1 MSHNILNDISKVYLE
16 QVVDEGKAD
25 KKLPEYKRSGA
36 RTERY
41 GNPHGSVGSGPQR
54 DRRAEHEERRGV
66 KKEEFVDEAV
76 PGRGGGSMVGKPG
89 GPPPRPSRTSPK
101 NPKDSVYSN
110 EYRENQKKRN
120 QSRFGTKSPVEE
132 ALDEAKK
139 KPMIKVSV
147 PEKKLGYRV
156 ADIGP
161 DGKEYNVKTYGSY
174 KEALD
179 PVGQEDADIDN
190 DGKKNTKTDKYLH
203 NRRKVV
209 GKAIQKEALDPVGQE
224 DADID
229 NDGDT
234 DKSDKYLHN
243 RRKVVGRAISKKKV
257 KEGFSNWRNDLAEV
271 MDDIEA
277 AKKVEVKKIK
287 NKITICPTIKDSVE
301 NLGGTLLEIVELDEL
316 DYIVE
321 NVYTE
326 LLDDGYD
333 EDEIEE
339 ALEYALTEA
348 KVTFGHDTPT
358 TEKKKQGLLGTAK
371 KYLSNL
377 KKSAKQAVATGARKV
392 AKGALGVARKM
403 EGGDTTPSPA
413 QTKPRSAS
421 TYRGAGAGTKER
433 VSSGSYT
440 PPTQKKAKP
449 AQPVSDPWEGSASTP
464 KAKAK
469 PAPKAKA
476 KPAPKRKKSKL
487 DDLIGSI
494 QNEQMQIDEKSLS
507 KAQQRFMGMVYATK
521 SGEMKAPSSEVASAA
536 AGMTTKQAKDFA
548 KTKHKGLPE
557 KKVSEQMLP
566 EPTTEPVNSMVDKK
580 TELLDKS
587 KIANLKMI
595 QQKKQQIDRQKLQM
609 QKSGKLPLEASYQPE
624 GGQISEVE
632 RQDNTKMFVDR
643 VNAMNT
649 PAFEKGWKN
658 SPSNPNSPNYDPKKV
673 MHPKK

>member
-1 MSHNILNDISKVYLE
+1 M
-16 QVVDEGKAD
+16 Q
-25 KKLPEYKRSGA
+25 KKLKELDK
-36 RTERY
+36 
-41 GNPHGSVGSGPQR
+41 
-54 DRRAEHEERRGV
+54 V
-66 KKEEFVDEAV
+66 K
-76 PGRGGGSMVGKPG
+76 
-89 GPPPRPSRTSPK
+89 
-101 NPKDSVYSN
+101 
-110 EYRENQKKRN
+110 
-120 QSRFGTKSPVEE
+120 
-132 ALDEAKK
+132 
-139 KPMIKVSV
+139 
-147 PEKKLGYRV
+147 
-156 ADIGP
+156 
-161 DGKEYNVKTYGSY
+161 

-179 PVGQEDADIDN
+179 PVGQEN
-190 DGKKNTKTDKYLH
+190 
-203 NRRKVV
+203 
-209 GKAIQKEALDPVGQE
+209 
-224 DADID
+224 ADID

-243 RRKVVGRAISKKKV
+243 RRKVVGKAISKKKV

-277 AKKVEVKKIK
+277 AKKVEEKKNIK
-287 NKITICPTIKDSVE
+287 NKITINPTIKDSVE

-440 PPTQKKAKP
+440 PPTQKK
-449 AQPVSDPWEGSASTP
+449 T
-464 KAKAK
+464 K

-476 KPAPKRKKSKL
+476 KPAPKRKRSKL

-494 QNEQMQIDEKSLS
+494 QNEQMQIDEKALS

-580 TELLDKS
+580 VELLNKS

-624 GGQISEVE
+624 GEQISEVE

>member
-16 QVVDEGKAD
+16 QVAVDEGKVELKQRNKNEMQRKAGNLGREVVSTPKT
-25 KKLPEYKRSGA
+25 KKYAAKRDAAMNRMVKLVSTIA
-36 RTERY
+36 SDDERK
-41 GNPHGSVGSGPQR
+41 R
-54 DRRAEHEERRGV
+54 FDRMPTR
-66 KKEEFVDEAV
+66 EEFV
-76 PGRGGGSMVGKPG
+76 G
-89 GPPPRPSRTSPK
+89 
-101 NPKDSVYSN
+101 
-110 EYRENQKKRN
+110 
-120 QSRFGTKSPVEE
+120 EE
-132 ALDEAKK
+132 KK
-139 KPMIKVSV
+139 KPMVKVSV
-147 PEKKLGYRV
+147 PKEKLGYKV

-161 DGKEYNVKTYGSY
+161 GGKEYNVKTYGAY

-179 PVGQEDADIDN
+179 PVGQEN
-190 DGKKNTKTDKYLH
+190 
-203 NRRKVV
+203 
-209 GKAIQKEALDPVGQE
+209 
-224 DADID
+224 ADID

-243 RRKVVGRAISKKKV
+243 RRKVVGKAISKKKV

-277 AKKVEVKKIK
+277 AKKVEEKKNIK
-287 NKITICPTIKDSVE
+287 NKITINPTIKDSVE

-440 PPTQKKAKP
+440 PPTQKKTKP
-449 AQPVSDPWEGSASTP
+449 A
-464 KAKAK
+464 

-476 KPAPKRKKSKL
+476 KPAPKRKRSKL

-494 QNEQMQIDEKSLS
+494 QNEQMQIDEKALS

-580 TELLDKS
+580 KELLDKS

-624 GGQISEVE
+624 GEQISEVE

>member
-16 QVVDEGKAD
+16 QVAVDEGKVELKQRNKNEMQRKAGNLGREVVSTPKT
-25 KKLPEYKRSGA
+25 KKYAAKRDAAMNRMVKLVSTIA
-36 RTERY
+36 SDDERK
-41 GNPHGSVGSGPQR
+41 R
-54 DRRAEHEERRGV
+54 FDRMPTR
-66 KKEEFVDEAV
+66 EEFV
-76 PGRGGGSMVGKPG
+76 
-89 GPPPRPSRTSPK
+89 
-101 NPKDSVYSN
+101 
-110 EYRENQKKRN
+110 
-120 QSRFGTKSPVEE
+120 
-132 ALDEAKK
+132 DEAKK
-139 KPMIKVSV
+139 KPMIKVEV
-147 PEKKLGYRV
+147 PKEKLGYKV

-161 DGKEYNVKTYGSY
+161 GGKEYNVKTYGAY
-174 KEALD
+174 
-179 PVGQEDADIDN
+179 
-190 DGKKNTKTDKYLH
+190 
-203 NRRKVV
+203 
-209 GKAIQKEALDPVGQE
+209 KEALDPVGQE

-243 RRKVVGRAISKKKV
+243 RRKVVGKAISKKKV

-277 AKKVEVKKIK
+277 AKKVEEKKNIK
-287 NKITICPTIKDSVE
+287 NKITINPTIKDSVE

-333 EDEIEE
+333 EDEIED

-403 EGGDTTPSPA
+403 EGGDTSPSPA

-464 KAKAK
+464 KTKAKPATK

-476 KPAPKRKKSKL
+476 KPALKRKKSKL

-494 QNEQMQIDEKSLS
+494 QNEQMQIDEKALS

-521 SGEMKAPSSEVASAA
+521 SGEMKAPSPEVASAA

-566 EPTTEPVNSMVDKK
+566 EPTTEPVNSMVNKK

-624 GGQISEVE
+624 GEQISEVE

-673 MHPKK
+673 IHPKK

>member
-1 MSHNILNDISKVYLE
+1 MSMNILNDISKVYLE
-16 QVVDEGKAD
+16 QVVDEGKVELKQRNKNEMQRKAGNLGREVVSTPNTKKNAVKRTAAMDRMGKLVSAIASDDED
-25 KKLPEYKRSGA
+25 KRF
-36 RTERY
+36 
-41 GNPHGSVGSGPQR
+41 
-54 DRRAEHEERRGV
+54 DRMPTR
-66 KKEEFVDEAV
+66 EEFV
-76 PGRGGGSMVGKPG
+76 G
-89 GPPPRPSRTSPK
+89 
-101 NPKDSVYSN
+101 
-110 EYRENQKKRN
+110 
-120 QSRFGTKSPVEE
+120 
-132 ALDEAKK
+132 EAKK
-139 KPMIKVSV
+139 KPMIKISV
-147 PEKKLGYRV
+147 PPEKLGYRK
-156 ADIGP
+156 ASIGP
-161 DGKEYNVKTYGSY
+161 DGKEYNVEYHGAMK

-179 PVGQEDADIDN
+179 PVGQED
-190 DGKKNTKTDKYLH
+190 
-203 NRRKVV
+203 
-209 GKAIQKEALDPVGQE
+209 P
-224 DADID
+224 DID

-277 AKKVEVKKIK
+277 AKKVEEKKNIK
-287 NKITICPTIKDSVE
+287 NKITINPTIKDSVE

-392 AKGALGVARKM
+392 AKGALSVARKM

-464 KAKAK
+464 KTKTK

-476 KPAPKRKKSKL
+476 KPAPKRKRSKL

-494 QNEQMQIDEKSLS
+494 QNEQMQIDEKALS

-624 GGQISEVE
+624 GEQISEVE

>member
-1 MSHNILNDISKVYLE
+1 
-16 QVVDEGKAD
+16 
-25 KKLPEYKRSGA
+25 
-36 RTERY
+36 
-41 GNPHGSVGSGPQR
+41 
-54 DRRAEHEERRGV
+54 
-66 KKEEFVDEAV
+66 
-76 PGRGGGSMVGKPG
+76 
-89 GPPPRPSRTSPK
+89 
-101 NPKDSVYSN
+101 
-110 EYRENQKKRN
+110 
-120 QSRFGTKSPVEE
+120 
-132 ALDEAKK
+132 
-139 KPMIKVSV
+139 
-147 PEKKLGYRV
+147 
-156 ADIGP
+156 
-161 DGKEYNVKTYGSY
+161 
-174 KEALD
+174 
-179 PVGQEDADIDN
+179 
-190 DGKKNTKTDKYLH
+190 
-203 NRRKVV
+203 
-209 GKAIQKEALDPVGQE
+209 
-224 DADID
+224 
-229 NDGDT
+229 
-234 DKSDKYLHN
+234 
-243 RRKVVGRAISKKKV
+243 
-257 KEGFSNWRNDLAEV
+257 

-277 AKKVEVKKIK
+277 EKKVEERKNIK
-287 NKITICPTIKDSVE
+287 NKITINPTIKDSVE
-301 NLGGTLLEIVELDEL
+301 NLGGTLLEIVELNEL

-339 ALEYALTEA
+339 ALEYSLTEA

-413 QTKPRSAS
+413 QTKTRSAS
-421 TYRGAGAGTKER
+421 TYRGAGVGTKER

-440 PPTQKKAKP
+440 PPTQKKTKP
-449 AQPVSDPWEGSASTP
+449 VKPVSDPWEGSASTP
-464 KAKAK
+464 KVKTKTTPK
-469 PAPKAKA
+469 PAPPKAKA
-476 KPAPKRKKSKL
+476 KPASKRKRSKL

-494 QNEQMQIDEKSLS
+494 QNEQMQIDEKALS

-580 TELLDKS
+580 AALLDKS

-595 QQKKQQIDRQKLQM
+595 QQKTQQIQRQKLQM

-624 GGQISEVE
+624 GEQISEVE

-643 VNAMNT
+643 FYALNT
-649 PAFEKGWKN
+649 AAAERAWKK

-673 MHPKK
+673 MHPNPKK

>member
-16 QVVDEGKAD
+16 QVAVDEGKVELKQRNKNEMQRKAGNLGREVVSTPNT
-25 KKLPEYKRSGA
+25 KKNAVKRNAAMDRMVKLVSTIA
-36 RTERY
+36 SDDERKRFKRL
-41 GNPHGSVGSGPQR
+41 GQSPAHN
-54 DRRAEHEERRGV
+54 
-66 KKEEFVDEAV
+66 EEFV
-76 PGRGGGSMVGKPG
+76 
-89 GPPPRPSRTSPK
+89 
-101 NPKDSVYSN
+101 
-110 EYRENQKKRN
+110 
-120 QSRFGTKSPVEE
+120 
-132 ALDEAKK
+132 DEAKK
-139 KPMIKVSV
+139 KPMIKVEV
-147 PEKKLGYRV
+147 PKEKLGYRV

-161 DGKEYNVKTYGSY
+161 GGKEYNVKTYGSMN
-174 KEALD
+174 KEELD
-179 PVGQEDADIDN
+179 PVGKDPFGRPG
-190 DGKKNTKTDKYLH
+190 GKYGGVKKGGGYDKGYQAMQKKLKELD
-203 NRRKVV
+203 KV
-209 GKAIQKEALDPVGQE
+209 KKEALDPVGQE

-243 RRKVVGRAISKKKV
+243 RRKVVGKAISKKKV

-277 AKKVEVKKIK
+277 AKKVEEKKNIK
-287 NKITICPTIKDSVE
+287 NKITINPTIKDSVE

-449 AQPVSDPWEGSASTP
+449 A
-464 KAKAK
+464 

-476 KPAPKRKKSKL
+476 KPAPKRKRSKL

-494 QNEQMQIDEKSLS
+494 QNEQMQIDEKALS

-580 TELLDKS
+580 VELLNKS

-624 GGQISEVE
+624 GEQISEVE

>member
-16 QVVDEGKAD
+16 QVAVDEGKVELKQRNKNEMQRKAGNLGREVVSTPKT
-25 KKLPEYKRSGA
+25 KKYAAKRDAAMNRMVKLVSTIA
-36 RTERY
+36 SDDERK
-41 GNPHGSVGSGPQR
+41 R
-54 DRRAEHEERRGV
+54 FDRMPTR
-66 KKEEFVDEAV
+66 EEFV
-76 PGRGGGSMVGKPG
+76 
-89 GPPPRPSRTSPK
+89 
-101 NPKDSVYSN
+101 
-110 EYRENQKKRN
+110 
-120 QSRFGTKSPVEE
+120 
-132 ALDEAKK
+132 DEAKK
-139 KPMIKVSV
+139 KPMIKVEV
-147 PEKKLGYRV
+147 PKEKLGYKV

-161 DGKEYNVKTYGSY
+161 DGKEYNVKTYGAY
-174 KEALD
+174 
-179 PVGQEDADIDN
+179 
-190 DGKKNTKTDKYLH
+190 
-203 NRRKVV
+203 
-209 GKAIQKEALDPVGQE
+209 KEALDPVGQE

-243 RRKVVGRAISKKKV
+243 RRKVVGKAISKKKV

-277 AKKVEVKKIK
+277 AKKVEEKKNIK
-287 NKITICPTIKDSVE
+287 NKITINPTIKDSVE

-449 AQPVSDPWEGSASTP
+449 AQPVSDDPWKGSETAP
-464 KAKAK
+464 KAKAKPAPK

-494 QNEQMQIDEKSLS
+494 RNEEMQIDEKALS

-521 SGEMKAPSSEVASAA
+521 SGEMKAPSPEVASAA

-566 EPTTEPVNSMVDKK
+566 EPTTEPVNSMIDKK

-624 GGQISEVE
+624 GEQIYEKKSQEKKK
-632 RQDNTKMFVDR
+632 RPNANTHNPKYANPQTDTNSLSGSGGSR
-643 VNAMNT
+643 VRT
-649 PAFEKGWKN
+649 SDKDWDE
-658 SPSNPNSPNYDPKKV
+658 
-673 MHPKK
+673 

>member
-16 QVVDEGKAD
+16 QVAVDEGKVELKQRNKNEMQRKAGNLGREVVSTPKT
-25 KKLPEYKRSGA
+25 KKYAAKRDAAMNRMVKLVSTIA
-36 RTERY
+36 SDDERK
-41 GNPHGSVGSGPQR
+41 R
-54 DRRAEHEERRGV
+54 FDRMPTR
-66 KKEEFVDEAV
+66 EEFV
-76 PGRGGGSMVGKPG
+76 
-89 GPPPRPSRTSPK
+89 
-101 NPKDSVYSN
+101 
-110 EYRENQKKRN
+110 
-120 QSRFGTKSPVEE
+120 
-132 ALDEAKK
+132 DEAKK
-139 KPMIKVSV
+139 KPMVKVSV
-147 PEKKLGYRV
+147 PPEKLGYTI

-161 DGKEYNVKTYGSY
+161 GGKEYNKKTYGSM
-174 KEALD
+174 K
-179 PVGQEDADIDN
+179 
-190 DGKKNTKTDKYLH
+190 
-203 NRRKVV
+203 
-209 GKAIQKEALDPVGQE
+209 KEALDPVGQE

-243 RRKVVGRAISKKKV
+243 RRKVVGKAISKKKV

-277 AKKVEVKKIK
+277 AKKVEEKKNIK
-287 NKITICPTIKDSVE
+287 NKITINPTIKDSVE

-333 EDEIEE
+333 EDEIED

-403 EGGDTTPSPA
+403 EGGDTSPSPA

-449 AQPVSDPWEGSASTP
+449 AP
-464 KAKAK
+464 K

-476 KPAPKRKKSKL
+476 KPAPKRKRSKL

-566 EPTTEPVNSMVDKK
+566 EPTTEPVNSMVNKK

-624 GGQISEVE
+624 GEQISEVE

>member
-1 MSHNILNDISKVYLE
+1 MKTFKQHSE
-16 QVVDEGKAD
+16 QI
-25 KKLPEYKRSGA
+25 
-36 RTERY
+36 
-41 GNPHGSVGSGPQR
+41 
-54 DRRAEHEERRGV
+54 
-66 KKEEFVDEAV
+66 EAV
-76 PGRGGGSMVGKPG
+76 
-89 GPPPRPSRTSPK
+89 
-101 NPKDSVYSN
+101 
-110 EYRENQKKRN
+110 
-120 QSRFGTKSPVEE
+120 
-132 ALDEAKK
+132 LDEAKK
-139 KPMIKVSV
+139 KPMIKVEV
-147 PEKKLGYRV
+147 PKEKLGYRV

-161 DGKEYNVKTYGSY
+161 GGKEYNVKTYGSMNKEELDPVGKDPFGRPGGKY
-174 KEALD
+174 GGVKKGGGYDKGYQAMQKKLKELDKVKKEALD
-179 PVGQEDADIDN
+179 PVGQEN
-190 DGKKNTKTDKYLH
+190 
-203 NRRKVV
+203 
-209 GKAIQKEALDPVGQE
+209 
-224 DADID
+224 ADID

-243 RRKVVGRAISKKKV
+243 RRKVVGKAISKKKV

-277 AKKVEVKKIK
+277 AKKVEEKKNIK
-287 NKITICPTIKDSVE
+287 NKITINPTIKDSVE

-449 AQPVSDPWEGSASTP
+449 A
-464 KAKAK
+464 

-476 KPAPKRKKSKL
+476 KPAPKRKRSKL

-494 QNEQMQIDEKSLS
+494 QNEQMQIDEKALS

-580 TELLDKS
+580 VELLNKS

-624 GGQISEVE
+624 GEQISEVE

>member
-16 QVVDEGKAD
+16 QVAVDEGKVELKQRNKNEMQRKAGNLGREVVSTPKT
-25 KKLPEYKRSGA
+25 KKYAAKRDAAMNRMVKLVSTIA
-36 RTERY
+36 SDDERK
-41 GNPHGSVGSGPQR
+41 R
-54 DRRAEHEERRGV
+54 FDRMPTR
-66 KKEEFVDEAV
+66 EEFV
-76 PGRGGGSMVGKPG
+76 
-89 GPPPRPSRTSPK
+89 
-101 NPKDSVYSN
+101 
-110 EYRENQKKRN
+110 
-120 QSRFGTKSPVEE
+120 
-132 ALDEAKK
+132 DEAKK
-139 KPMIKVSV
+139 KPMVKVSV
-147 PEKKLGYRV
+147 PPEKLGYTI

-161 DGKEYNVKTYGSY
+161 GGKEYNKKTYGSMK

-179 PVGQEDADIDN
+179 PVGQEDD
-190 DGKKNTKTDKYLH
+190 
-203 NRRKVV
+203 
-209 GKAIQKEALDPVGQE
+209 
-224 DADID
+224 DID

-243 RRKVVGRAISKKKV
+243 RRKVVGKAISKKKV

-277 AKKVEVKKIK
+277 TKKVEEKKNIK
-287 NKITICPTIKDSVE
+287 NKITINPTIKDSVE

-377 KKSAKQAVATGARKV
+377 KKSAKQAVATGVRKV

-469 PAPKAKA
+469 PAPKPAPKAKA

-521 SGEMKAPSSEVASAA
+521 SGEMKAPSPEVASAA

-624 GGQISEVE
+624 GEQISEVE

>member
-16 QVVDEGKAD
+16 QVAVDEGKVELKQRNKNEMQRKAGNLGREVVSTPKT
-25 KKLPEYKRSGA
+25 KKYAAKRDAAMNRMVKLVSTIA
-36 RTERY
+36 SDDERK
-41 GNPHGSVGSGPQR
+41 R
-54 DRRAEHEERRGV
+54 FDRMPTR
-66 KKEEFVDEAV
+66 EEFV
-76 PGRGGGSMVGKPG
+76 G
-89 GPPPRPSRTSPK
+89 
-101 NPKDSVYSN
+101 
-110 EYRENQKKRN
+110 
-120 QSRFGTKSPVEE
+120 EE
-132 ALDEAKK
+132 KK
-139 KPMIKVSV
+139 KPMVKVSV
-147 PEKKLGYRV
+147 PKEKLGYKV

-161 DGKEYNVKTYGSY
+161 GGKEYNVKTYGAY

-179 PVGQEDADIDN
+179 PVGQEN
-190 DGKKNTKTDKYLH
+190 
-203 NRRKVV
+203 
-209 GKAIQKEALDPVGQE
+209 
-224 DADID
+224 ADID

-243 RRKVVGRAISKKKV
+243 RRKVVGKAISKKKV

-277 AKKVEVKKIK
+277 AKKVEEKKNIK
-287 NKITICPTIKDSVE
+287 NKITINPTIKDSVE

-449 AQPVSDPWEGSASTP
+449 A
-464 KAKAK
+464 

-476 KPAPKRKKSKL
+476 KPAPKRKRSKL

-494 QNEQMQIDEKSLS
+494 QNEQMQIDEKALS

-580 TELLDKS
+580 VELLNKS

-624 GGQISEVE
+624 GEQISEVE

>member
-16 QVVDEGKAD
+16 QVVDEGKVELKDRNKNEMQRKAGNLGREVVSTPNT
-25 KKLPEYKRSGA
+25 KKNAVKRTAAMDRMVKLVSTIA
-36 RTERY
+36 SDDERK
-41 GNPHGSVGSGPQR
+41 R
-54 DRRAEHEERRGV
+54 FDRMPTR
-66 KKEEFVDEAV
+66 EEFV
-76 PGRGGGSMVGKPG
+76 G
-89 GPPPRPSRTSPK
+89 
-101 NPKDSVYSN
+101 
-110 EYRENQKKRN
+110 
-120 QSRFGTKSPVEE
+120 
-132 ALDEAKK
+132 EAKK
-139 KPMIKVSV
+139 KPMIKISV
-147 PEKKLGYRV
+147 PPEKLGYRE
-156 ADIGP
+156 ASIGP
-161 DGKEYNVKTYGSY
+161 DGKEYNVKYHGAM
-174 KEALD
+174 K
-179 PVGQEDADIDN
+179 
-190 DGKKNTKTDKYLH
+190 
-203 NRRKVV
+203 
-209 GKAIQKEALDPVGQE
+209 KEALDPVGQE

-277 AKKVEVKKIK
+277 AKKVEEKKNIK
-287 NKITICPTIKDSVE
+287 NKITINPTIKDSVE

-440 PPTQKKAKP
+440 PPTQKKTKP

-476 KPAPKRKKSKL
+476 KPAPKRKRSKL

-494 QNEQMQIDEKSLS
+494 RNEEMQIDEKALS

-521 SGEMKAPSSEVASAA
+521 SGEMKAPSPEVASAA

-624 GGQISEVE
+624 GEQISEVE

>member
-16 QVVDEGKAD
+16 QVAVDEGKVELKQRNKNEMQRKAGNLGREVVSTPKT
-25 KKLPEYKRSGA
+25 KKYAAKRDAAMNRMVKLVSTIA
-36 RTERY
+36 SDDERK
-41 GNPHGSVGSGPQR
+41 R
-54 DRRAEHEERRGV
+54 FDRMPTR
-66 KKEEFVDEAV
+66 EEFV
-76 PGRGGGSMVGKPG
+76 G
-89 GPPPRPSRTSPK
+89 
-101 NPKDSVYSN
+101 
-110 EYRENQKKRN
+110 
-120 QSRFGTKSPVEE
+120 
-132 ALDEAKK
+132 EAKK
-139 KPMIKVSV
+139 KPMIKVEV
-147 PEKKLGYRV
+147 PKEKLGYRE
-156 ADIGP
+156 ASIGP
-161 DGKEYNVKTYGSY
+161 DGKEYNVKYHGAM
-174 KEALD
+174 K
-179 PVGQEDADIDN
+179 
-190 DGKKNTKTDKYLH
+190 
-203 NRRKVV
+203 
-209 GKAIQKEALDPVGQE
+209 KEALDPVGQE

-243 RRKVVGRAISKKKV
+243 RRKVVGKAISKKKV

-277 AKKVEVKKIK
+277 AKKVEEKKNIK
-287 NKITICPTIKDSVE
+287 NKITINPTIKDSVE

-392 AKGALGVARKM
+392 AKGALGVARKI

-449 AQPVSDPWEGSASTP
+449 T
-464 KAKAK
+464 
-469 PAPKAKA
+469 PKAKA
-476 KPAPKRKKSKL
+476 KPAPKRKRSKL

-494 QNEQMQIDEKSLS
+494 QNEQMQIDEKALS
-507 KAQQRFMGMVYATK
+507 KAQQRFMGMVYAT
-521 SGEMKAPSSEVASAA
+521 
-536 AGMTTKQAKDFA
+536 
-548 KTKHKGLPE
+548 
-557 KKVSEQMLP
+557 
-566 EPTTEPVNSMVDKK
+566 
-580 TELLDKS
+580 
-587 KIANLKMI
+587 
-595 QQKKQQIDRQKLQM
+595 
-609 QKSGKLPLEASYQPE
+609 
-624 GGQISEVE
+624 
-632 RQDNTKMFVDR
+632 
-643 VNAMNT
+643 
-649 PAFEKGWKN
+649 
-658 SPSNPNSPNYDPKKV
+658 
-673 MHPKK
+673 

>member
-16 QVVDEGKAD
+16 QVAVDEGKVELKQRNKNEMQRKAGNLGREVVSTPKT
-25 KKLPEYKRSGA
+25 KKYAAKRDAAMNRMVKLVSTIA
-36 RTERY
+36 SDDERK
-41 GNPHGSVGSGPQR
+41 R
-54 DRRAEHEERRGV
+54 FDRMPTR
-66 KKEEFVDEAV
+66 EEFV
-76 PGRGGGSMVGKPG
+76 G
-89 GPPPRPSRTSPK
+89 
-101 NPKDSVYSN
+101 
-110 EYRENQKKRN
+110 
-120 QSRFGTKSPVEE
+120 EE
-132 ALDEAKK
+132 KK
-139 KPMIKVSV
+139 KPMVKVSV
-147 PEKKLGYRV
+147 PKEKLGYKV

-161 DGKEYNVKTYGSY
+161 GGKEYNVKTYGAY
-174 KEALD
+174 
-179 PVGQEDADIDN
+179 
-190 DGKKNTKTDKYLH
+190 
-203 NRRKVV
+203 
-209 GKAIQKEALDPVGQE
+209 KEALDPVGQE

-243 RRKVVGRAISKKKV
+243 RRKVVGKAISKKKV

-277 AKKVEVKKIK
+277 AKKVEEKKNIK
-287 NKITICPTIKDSVE
+287 NKITINPTIKDSVE

-449 AQPVSDPWEGSASTP
+449 A
-464 KAKAK
+464 

-476 KPAPKRKKSKL
+476 KPAPKRKRSKL

-494 QNEQMQIDEKSLS
+494 QNEQMQIDEKALS

-580 TELLDKS
+580 KELLDKS

-624 GGQISEVE
+624 GEQISEVE

-649 PAFEKGWKN
+649 SAFEKGWKN

>member
-66 KKEEFVDEAV
+66 KKEEFVDEA
-76 PGRGGGSMVGKPG
+76 
-89 GPPPRPSRTSPK
+89 
-101 NPKDSVYSN
+101 
-110 EYRENQKKRN
+110 
-120 QSRFGTKSPVEE
+120 
-132 ALDEAKK
+132 KK
-139 KPMIKVSV
+139 KSMIKVEV
-147 PEKKLGYRV
+147 DPKKLGYKV

-161 DGKEYNVKTYGSY
+161 GGKEYNVKTYGAY
-174 KEALD
+174 KEESD
-179 PVGQEDADIDN
+179 PVGKDPFGRPG
-190 DGKKNTKTDKYLH
+190 GKYGGVKKGGGYDKGYQAMQKRIKELDKVKT
-203 NRRKVV
+203 
-209 GKAIQKEALDPVGQE
+209 EALDPVGQE

-277 AKKVEVKKIK
+277 AKKVEEKKNIK
-287 NKITICPTIKDSVE
+287 NKITINPTIKDSVE

-433 VSSGSYT
+433 VSSGSYA
-440 PPTQKKAKP
+440 PPTQKKTKP

-464 KAKAK
+464 KTKAK
-469 PAPKAKA
+469 PAPKPAPKAKE
-476 KPAPKRKKSKL
+476 KPAPKRKRSKL

-494 QNEQMQIDEKSLS
+494 RNEEMQIDEKALS

-521 SGEMKAPSSEVASAA
+521 SGEMKAPSPEVASAA
-536 AGMTTKQAKDFA
+536 AGMTTKQVKDFA

-624 GGQISEVE
+624 GEQIYEKKSQEKKK
-632 RQDNTKMFVDR
+632 RPNANTYNPKYANPQTDTNSLSGSGGSR
-643 VNAMNT
+643 VRT
-649 PAFEKGWKN
+649 SDKDWDE
-658 SPSNPNSPNYDPKKV
+658 
-673 MHPKK
+673 

>member
-16 QVVDEGKAD
+16 QVAVDEGKVELKQRNKNEMQRKAGNLGREVVSTPKT
-25 KKLPEYKRSGA
+25 KKYAAKRDAAMNRMVKLVSTIA
-36 RTERY
+36 SDDERK
-41 GNPHGSVGSGPQR
+41 R
-54 DRRAEHEERRGV
+54 FDRMPTR
-66 KKEEFVDEAV
+66 EEFV
-76 PGRGGGSMVGKPG
+76 G
-89 GPPPRPSRTSPK
+89 
-101 NPKDSVYSN
+101 
-110 EYRENQKKRN
+110 
-120 QSRFGTKSPVEE
+120 
-132 ALDEAKK
+132 EAKK
-139 KPMIKVSV
+139 KPMIKVEV
-147 PEKKLGYRV
+147 PKEKLGYKV

-161 DGKEYNVKTYGSY
+161 GGKEYNVKTYGAY
-174 KEALD
+174 
-179 PVGQEDADIDN
+179 
-190 DGKKNTKTDKYLH
+190 
-203 NRRKVV
+203 
-209 GKAIQKEALDPVGQE
+209 KEALDPVGQE

-257 KEGFSNWRNDLAEV
+257 KEGFSNWRNDLAEI
-271 MDDIEA
+271 MTDIEA
-277 AKKVEVKKIK
+277 EKKVEEKKNIK
-287 NKITICPTIKDSVE
+287 NKITINPTIKDSVE

-440 PPTQKKAKP
+440 PPTQKNAKP

-469 PAPKAKA
+469 AKPAPKAKA
-476 KPAPKRKKSKL
+476 KPAPKRKRSKL

-494 QNEQMQIDEKSLS
+494 QNEQMQIDEKALS

-587 KIANLKMI
+587 KISNLKMI

-624 GGQISEVE
+624 GEQIYEKKSQEKKK
-632 RQDNTKMFVDR
+632 RPNANTHNPKYANPQTDTNSLSGSGGSR
-643 VNAMNT
+643 VRT
-649 PAFEKGWKN
+649 SDKDWDE
-658 SPSNPNSPNYDPKKV
+658 
-673 MHPKK
+673 

>member
-16 QVVDEGKAD
+16 QVAVDEGKVELKQRNKNEMQRKAGNLGREVVSTPKT
-25 KKLPEYKRSGA
+25 KKYAAKRDAAMNRMVKLVSTIA
-36 RTERY
+36 SDDERK
-41 GNPHGSVGSGPQR
+41 R
-54 DRRAEHEERRGV
+54 FDRMPTR
-66 KKEEFVDEAV
+66 EEFV
-76 PGRGGGSMVGKPG
+76 
-89 GPPPRPSRTSPK
+89 
-101 NPKDSVYSN
+101 
-110 EYRENQKKRN
+110 
-120 QSRFGTKSPVEE
+120 
-132 ALDEAKK
+132 DEAKK
-139 KPMIKVSV
+139 KPMVKVSV
-147 PEKKLGYRV
+147 PPEKLGYTI

-161 DGKEYNVKTYGSY
+161 GGKEYNVKTYGSMK

-179 PVGQEDADIDN
+179 PVGQEDD
-190 DGKKNTKTDKYLH
+190 
-203 NRRKVV
+203 
-209 GKAIQKEALDPVGQE
+209 
-224 DADID
+224 DID

-243 RRKVVGRAISKKKV
+243 RRKVVGKAISKKKV

-277 AKKVEVKKIK
+277 AKKVEEKKNIK
-287 NKITICPTIKDSVE
+287 NKITINPTIKDSVE

-469 PAPKAKA
+469 PAPKPAPKAKA

-521 SGEMKAPSSEVASAA
+521 SGEMKAPSPEVASAA

-624 GGQISEVE
+624 GEQISEVE

>member
-1 MSHNILNDISKVYLE
+1 MFHNILNDISKVYLE
-16 QVVDEGKAD
+16 QVAVDEGKVELKQRNKNEMQRKAGNLGREVVSTPKT
-25 KKLPEYKRSGA
+25 KKYAAKRDAAMNRMVKLVSTIA
-36 RTERY
+36 SDDERK
-41 GNPHGSVGSGPQR
+41 R
-54 DRRAEHEERRGV
+54 FDRMPTR
-66 KKEEFVDEAV
+66 EEFV
-76 PGRGGGSMVGKPG
+76 
-89 GPPPRPSRTSPK
+89 
-101 NPKDSVYSN
+101 
-110 EYRENQKKRN
+110 
-120 QSRFGTKSPVEE
+120 
-132 ALDEAKK
+132 DEAKK
-139 KPMIKVSV
+139 KPMIKVEV
-147 PEKKLGYRV
+147 PKEKLGYKV

-161 DGKEYNVKTYGSY
+161 GGKEYNVKTYGAY

-179 PVGQEDADIDN
+179 PI
-190 DGKKNTKTDKYLH
+190 
-203 NRRKVV
+203 
-209 GKAIQKEALDPVGQE
+209 GQE

-243 RRKVVGRAISKKKV
+243 RRKVVGKAISKKKI
-257 KEGFSNWRNDLAEV
+257 KEGFSNWRNDLAEI
-271 MDDIEA
+271 MTDIEA
-277 AKKVEVKKIK
+277 EKKVEEKKNIK
-287 NKITICPTIKDSVE
+287 NKITINPTIKDSVE

-440 PPTQKKAKP
+440 PPTQKNAKP

-469 PAPKAKA
+469 AKPAPKAKA
-476 KPAPKRKKSKL
+476 KPAPKRKRSKL

-494 QNEQMQIDEKSLS
+494 QNEQMQIDEKALS

-624 GGQISEVE
+624 GEQISEKKSQE
-632 RQDNTKMFVDR
+632 KKKRPNANTHNPKYANPQTDTNSLSGSGGSR
-643 VNAMNT
+643 VRT
-649 PAFEKGWKN
+649 SDKDWDE
-658 SPSNPNSPNYDPKKV
+658 
-673 MHPKK
+673 

>member
-16 QVVDEGKAD
+16 QVAVDEGKVELKQRNKNEMQRKAGNLGREVVSTPNTKKNAAKRDAAMNRMIKLVSTIASDDED
-25 KKLPEYKRSGA
+25 KRFDRMPTRE
-36 RTERY
+36 EF
-41 GNPHGSVGSGPQR
+41 VG
-54 DRRAEHEERRGV
+54 GV
-66 KKEEFVDEAV
+66 KK
-76 PGRGGGSMVGKPG
+76 GGGYERGYEKMKREIEKLDKGEEPAT
-89 GPPPRPSRTSPK
+89 SR
-101 NPKDSVYSN
+101 
-110 EYRENQKKRN
+110 R
-120 QSRFGTKSPVEE
+120 
-132 ALDEAKK
+132 
-139 KPMIKVSV
+139 
-147 PEKKLGYRV
+147 
-156 ADIGP
+156 
-161 DGKEYNVKTYGSY
+161 Y
-174 KEALD
+174 KEM
-179 PVGQEDADIDN
+179 
-190 DGKKNTKTDKYLH
+190 
-203 NRRKVV
+203 R
-209 GKAIQKEALDPVGQE
+209 KEALDPVGQE

-277 AKKVEVKKIK
+277 AKKVEEKKNIK
-287 NKITICPTIKDSVE
+287 NKITINPTIKDSVE

-469 PAPKAKA
+469 PAPKPAPKAKA

-494 QNEQMQIDEKSLS
+494 RNEEMQIDEKSLS

-521 SGEMKAPSSEVASAA
+521 SGEMKAPSPEVASAA

-548 KTKHKGLPE
+548 NTKHKGLPE

-624 GGQISEVE
+624 GEQISEVE

>member
-16 QVVDEGKAD
+16 QVAVDEGKVELKQRNKNEMQRKAGNLGREVVSTPKT
-25 KKLPEYKRSGA
+25 KKYAAKRDAAMNRMVKLVSTIA
-36 RTERY
+36 SDDERK
-41 GNPHGSVGSGPQR
+41 R
-54 DRRAEHEERRGV
+54 FDRMPTR
-66 KKEEFVDEAV
+66 EEFV
-76 PGRGGGSMVGKPG
+76 G
-89 GPPPRPSRTSPK
+89 
-101 NPKDSVYSN
+101 
-110 EYRENQKKRN
+110 
-120 QSRFGTKSPVEE
+120 EE
-132 ALDEAKK
+132 KK
-139 KPMIKVSV
+139 KPMVKVSV
-147 PEKKLGYRV
+147 PKEKLGYKV

-161 DGKEYNVKTYGSY
+161 GGKEYNVKTYGAY

-209 GKAIQKEALDPVGQE
+209 SKAIQKEGKFYDPMDDPDFDPIE
-224 DADID
+224 AE
-229 NDGDT
+229 T
-234 DKSDKYLHN
+234 N
-243 RRKVVGRAISKKKV
+243 RGVSGKNNPKGGVAAGELFNNKSKKKKI

-277 AKKVEVKKIK
+277 AKKVEEKKNIK
-287 NKITICPTIKDSVE
+287 NKITINPTIKDSVE

-449 AQPVSDPWEGSASTP
+449 A
-464 KAKAK
+464 

-476 KPAPKRKKSKL
+476 KPAPKRKRSKL

-494 QNEQMQIDEKSLS
+494 QNEQMQIDEKALS

-580 TELLDKS
+580 VELLNKS

-624 GGQISEVE
+624 GEQISEVE

>member
-16 QVVDEGKAD
+16 QVALEEGKVELKQRNKNEMQRKAGNLGREVVSTPKT
-25 KKLPEYKRSGA
+25 KKYAAKRDAAMNRMVKLVSTIA
-36 RTERY
+36 SDDERK
-41 GNPHGSVGSGPQR
+41 R
-54 DRRAEHEERRGV
+54 FDRMPTR
-66 KKEEFVDEAV
+66 EEFV
-76 PGRGGGSMVGKPG
+76 G
-89 GPPPRPSRTSPK
+89 
-101 NPKDSVYSN
+101 
-110 EYRENQKKRN
+110 
-120 QSRFGTKSPVEE
+120 
-132 ALDEAKK
+132 EAKK
-139 KPMIKVSV
+139 KPMIKISV
-147 PEKKLGYRV
+147 PPEKLGYKV

-161 DGKEYNVKTYGSY
+161 GGKEYNVKTYGAY
-174 KEALD
+174 
-179 PVGQEDADIDN
+179 
-190 DGKKNTKTDKYLH
+190 
-203 NRRKVV
+203 
-209 GKAIQKEALDPVGQE
+209 KEALDPVGQE

-243 RRKVVGRAISKKKV
+243 RRKVVGKAISKKKV

-277 AKKVEVKKIK
+277 AKKVEEKKNIK
-287 NKITICPTIKDSVE
+287 NKITINPTIKDSVE

-476 KPAPKRKKSKL
+476 KPAPKRKRSKL

-494 QNEQMQIDEKSLS
+494 RNEEMQIDEKALS

-521 SGEMKAPSSEVASAA
+521 SGEMKAPSPEVASAA

-566 EPTTEPVNSMVDKK
+566 EPTTEPVNSMVNKK

-624 GGQISEVE
+624 GEQIYEKKSQEKKK
-632 RQDNTKMFVDR
+632 RPNANTYNPKYANPQTDTNSLSGSGGSR
-643 VNAMNT
+643 VRT
-649 PAFEKGWKN
+649 SDKDWDE
-658 SPSNPNSPNYDPKKV
+658 
-673 MHPKK
+673 

>member
-16 QVVDEGKAD
+16 QVAVDEGKVELKQRNKNEMQRKAGNLGREVVSTPKT
-25 KKLPEYKRSGA
+25 KKYAAKRDAAMNRMVKLVSTIA
-36 RTERY
+36 SDDERK
-41 GNPHGSVGSGPQR
+41 R
-54 DRRAEHEERRGV
+54 FDRMPTR
-66 KKEEFVDEAV
+66 EEFV
-76 PGRGGGSMVGKPG
+76 
-89 GPPPRPSRTSPK
+89 
-101 NPKDSVYSN
+101 
-110 EYRENQKKRN
+110 
-120 QSRFGTKSPVEE
+120 
-132 ALDEAKK
+132 DEAKK
-139 KPMIKVSV
+139 KPMVKVSV
-147 PEKKLGYRV
+147 PPEKLGYTV

-161 DGKEYNVKTYGSY
+161 GGKEYNKKTYGSM
-174 KEALD
+174 K
-179 PVGQEDADIDN
+179 
-190 DGKKNTKTDKYLH
+190 
-203 NRRKVV
+203 
-209 GKAIQKEALDPVGQE
+209 KEALDPVGQE

-243 RRKVVGRAISKKKV
+243 RRKVVGKAISKKKV

-277 AKKVEVKKIK
+277 AKKVEEKKNIK
-287 NKITICPTIKDSVE
+287 NKITINPTIKDSVE

-392 AKGALGVARKM
+392 ARGALGVARKM

-449 AQPVSDPWEGSASTP
+449 AP
-464 KAKAK
+464 K

-476 KPAPKRKKSKL
+476 KPAPKRKRSKL

-521 SGEMKAPSSEVASAA
+521 SGEMKAPSPEVASAA

-566 EPTTEPVNSMVDKK
+566 EPTTEPVNSMVNKK

-624 GGQISEVE
+624 GEQISEVE

>member
-16 QVVDEGKAD
+16 QVAVDEGKVELKQRNKNEMQRKAGNLGREVVSTPKT
-25 KKLPEYKRSGA
+25 KKYAAKRDAAMNRMVKLVSTIA
-36 RTERY
+36 SDDERK
-41 GNPHGSVGSGPQR
+41 R
-54 DRRAEHEERRGV
+54 FDRMPTR
-66 KKEEFVDEAV
+66 EEFV
-76 PGRGGGSMVGKPG
+76 G
-89 GPPPRPSRTSPK
+89 
-101 NPKDSVYSN
+101 
-110 EYRENQKKRN
+110 
-120 QSRFGTKSPVEE
+120 EE
-132 ALDEAKK
+132 KK

-147 PEKKLGYRV
+147 PKEKLGYRV

-161 DGKEYNVKTYGSY
+161 GGKEYNVKTYGSMN
-174 KEALD
+174 KEELD
-179 PVGQEDADIDN
+179 PVGKDPFGRPG
-190 DGKKNTKTDKYLH
+190 GKYGGVKKGGGYDKGYQAMQKKLKELD
-203 NRRKVV
+203 KV
-209 GKAIQKEALDPVGQE
+209 KKEALDPVGQE

-243 RRKVVGRAISKKKV
+243 RRKVVGKAISKKKV

-277 AKKVEVKKIK
+277 AKKVEEKKNIK
-287 NKITICPTIKDSVE
+287 NKITINPTIKDSVE

-449 AQPVSDPWEGSASTP
+449 A
-464 KAKAK
+464 

-476 KPAPKRKKSKL
+476 KPAPKRKRSKL

-494 QNEQMQIDEKSLS
+494 QNEQMQIDEKALS

-521 SGEMKAPSSEVASAA
+521 SGEMKAPSSEVASVA

-580 TELLDKS
+580 VELLNKS

-624 GGQISEVE
+624 GEQISEVE

>member
-1 MSHNILNDISKVYLE
+1 MSNNILNDISKVYLE
-16 QVVDEGKAD
+16 QVAFDEGKVELKQRNKNEMQRKAGNLGREVVSTPKT
-25 KKLPEYKRSGA
+25 KKYAAKRDAAMNRMVKLVSTIA
-36 RTERY
+36 SDDERKRFDRM
-41 GNPHGSVGSGPQR
+41 PTREEFVG
-54 DRRAEHEERRGV
+54 GV
-66 KKEEFVDEAV
+66 KK
-76 PGRGGGSMVGKPG
+76 GGGYERGYEKMKREIEKLDKGEEPAT
-89 GPPPRPSRTSPK
+89 SR
-101 NPKDSVYSN
+101 
-110 EYRENQKKRN
+110 R
-120 QSRFGTKSPVEE
+120 
-132 ALDEAKK
+132 
-139 KPMIKVSV
+139 
-147 PEKKLGYRV
+147 
-156 ADIGP
+156 
-161 DGKEYNVKTYGSY
+161 Y
-174 KEALD
+174 KEM
-179 PVGQEDADIDN
+179 
-190 DGKKNTKTDKYLH
+190 
-203 NRRKVV
+203 R
-209 GKAIQKEALDPVGQE
+209 KEALDPVGQE

-234 DKSDKYLHN
+234 DNSDKYLHN
-243 RRKVVGRAISKKKV
+243 RRKVVGKAISKKKV

-277 AKKVEVKKIK
+277 EKKVEEKKKIK
-287 NKITICPTIKDSVE
+287 NKITINPTIKDSIE

-333 EDEIEE
+333 EDEIED

-403 EGGDTTPSPA
+403 EGGDTSPSPA

-464 KAKAK
+464 KTKTKPAPK

-476 KPAPKRKKSKL
+476 KPAPKRKRSKL

-494 QNEQMQIDEKSLS
+494 RNEEMQIDEKALS

-521 SGEMKAPSSEVASAA
+521 SGEMKAPSPEVAFAA

-566 EPTTEPVNSMVDKK
+566 EPTTEPVNSMVNKK

-624 GGQISEVE
+624 GEQISEKKSQE
-632 RQDNTKMFVDR
+632 KKKLSNANTNNPTYAKPQTDSKSLTGSGGSR
-643 VNAMNT
+643 VRT
-649 PAFEKGWKN
+649 SDKDWDE
-658 SPSNPNSPNYDPKKV
+658 
-673 MHPKK
+673 

>member
-16 QVVDEGKAD
+16 QVAVDEGKVELKQRNKNEMQRKAGNLGREVVSTPKT
-25 KKLPEYKRSGA
+25 KKYAAKRDAAMNRMVKLVS
-36 RTERY
+36 TITSDDERK
-41 GNPHGSVGSGPQR
+41 R
-54 DRRAEHEERRGV
+54 FDRMPTR
-66 KKEEFVDEAV
+66 EEFV
-76 PGRGGGSMVGKPG
+76 
-89 GPPPRPSRTSPK
+89 
-101 NPKDSVYSN
+101 
-110 EYRENQKKRN
+110 
-120 QSRFGTKSPVEE
+120 
-132 ALDEAKK
+132 DEAKK
-139 KPMIKVSV
+139 KPMVKVSV
-147 PEKKLGYRV
+147 PPEKLGYKV

-161 DGKEYNVKTYGSY
+161 GGKEYNVKTYGAY
-174 KEALD
+174 
-179 PVGQEDADIDN
+179 
-190 DGKKNTKTDKYLH
+190 
-203 NRRKVV
+203 
-209 GKAIQKEALDPVGQE
+209 KEALDPVGQE

-243 RRKVVGRAISKKKV
+243 RRKVVGKAISKKKV

-277 AKKVEVKKIK
+277 AKKVEEKKNIK
-287 NKITICPTIKDSVE
+287 NKITINPTIKDSVE

-333 EDEIEE
+333 EDEIED

-392 AKGALGVARKM
+392 ARGALGVARKM

-449 AQPVSDPWEGSASTP
+449 AP
-464 KAKAK
+464 K

-476 KPAPKRKKSKL
+476 KPAPKRKRSKL

-566 EPTTEPVNSMVDKK
+566 EPTTEPVNSMVNKK

-624 GGQISEVE
+624 GEQISEVE

>member
-1 MSHNILNDISKVYLE
+1 MSNNILNDISKVYLE
-16 QVVDEGKAD
+16 QVAVDEGKVELKQRNKNEMQRKAGNLGREVVSTPKT
-25 KKLPEYKRSGA
+25 KKYAAKRDAAMNRMVKLVSTIA
-36 RTERY
+36 SDDERK
-41 GNPHGSVGSGPQR
+41 R
-54 DRRAEHEERRGV
+54 FDRMPTR
-66 KKEEFVDEAV
+66 EEFV
-76 PGRGGGSMVGKPG
+76 G
-89 GPPPRPSRTSPK
+89 
-101 NPKDSVYSN
+101 
-110 EYRENQKKRN
+110 
-120 QSRFGTKSPVEE
+120 
-132 ALDEAKK
+132 EAKK
-139 KPMIKVSV
+139 KPMIKISV
-147 PEKKLGYRV
+147 PPEKLGYRK
-156 ADIGP
+156 ASIGP
-161 DGKEYNVKTYGSY
+161 DGKEYNVKYHGAM
-174 KEALD
+174 K
-179 PVGQEDADIDN
+179 
-190 DGKKNTKTDKYLH
+190 
-203 NRRKVV
+203 
-209 GKAIQKEALDPVGQE
+209 KEALDPVGQE

-277 AKKVEVKKIK
+277 AKKVEEKKNIK
-287 NKITICPTIKDSVE
+287 NKITINPTIKDSVE

-440 PPTQKKAKP
+440 LPTQK
-449 AQPVSDPWEGSASTP
+449 
-464 KAKAK
+464 KAK

-476 KPAPKRKKSKL
+476 KPAPKRKRSKL

-521 SGEMKAPSSEVASAA
+521 SGEMKAPSPEVASAA

-624 GGQISEVE
+624 GEQIYEKKSQEKKK
-632 RQDNTKMFVDR
+632 RPNANTHNPKYANPQTDTNSLSGSGGSR
-643 VNAMNT
+643 VRT
-649 PAFEKGWKN
+649 SDKDWDE
-658 SPSNPNSPNYDPKKV
+658 
-673 MHPKK
+673 

>member
-16 QVVDEGKAD
+16 QVAVDEGKVELKQRNKNEMQRKAGNLGREVVSTPKT
-25 KKLPEYKRSGA
+25 KKYAAKRDAAMNRMVKLVSTIA
-36 RTERY
+36 SDDERK
-41 GNPHGSVGSGPQR
+41 R
-54 DRRAEHEERRGV
+54 FDRMPTR
-66 KKEEFVDEAV
+66 EEFV
-76 PGRGGGSMVGKPG
+76 
-89 GPPPRPSRTSPK
+89 
-101 NPKDSVYSN
+101 
-110 EYRENQKKRN
+110 
-120 QSRFGTKSPVEE
+120 
-132 ALDEAKK
+132 DEAKK
-139 KPMIKVSV
+139 KPMIKVEV
-147 PEKKLGYRV
+147 PKEKLGYKV

-161 DGKEYNVKTYGSY
+161 GGKEYNVKTYGAY
-174 KEALD
+174 
-179 PVGQEDADIDN
+179 
-190 DGKKNTKTDKYLH
+190 
-203 NRRKVV
+203 
-209 GKAIQKEALDPVGQE
+209 KEALDPVGQE

-243 RRKVVGRAISKKKV
+243 RRKVVGKAISKKKV

-277 AKKVEVKKIK
+277 AKKVEEKKNIK
-287 NKITICPTIKDSVE
+287 NKITINPTIKDSVE

-392 AKGALGVARKM
+392 AKGALSVARKM

-440 PPTQKKAKP
+440 PSTQKKAKP

-464 KAKAK
+464 KTKTK

-476 KPAPKRKKSKL
+476 KPAPKRKRSKL

-494 QNEQMQIDEKSLS
+494 RNEEMQIDEKALS

-521 SGEMKAPSSEVASAA
+521 SGEMKAPSPEVASAA

-624 GGQISEVE
+624 GEQISEVE

>member
-1 MSHNILNDISKVYLE
+1 MFHNILNDISKVYLE
-16 QVVDEGKAD
+16 QVAVDEGKVELKQRNKNEMQRKAGNLGREVVSTPKT
-25 KKLPEYKRSGA
+25 KKYAAKRDAAMNRMVKLVSTIA
-36 RTERY
+36 SDDERK
-41 GNPHGSVGSGPQR
+41 R
-54 DRRAEHEERRGV
+54 FDRMPTR
-66 KKEEFVDEAV
+66 EEFV
-76 PGRGGGSMVGKPG
+76 
-89 GPPPRPSRTSPK
+89 
-101 NPKDSVYSN
+101 
-110 EYRENQKKRN
+110 
-120 QSRFGTKSPVEE
+120 
-132 ALDEAKK
+132 DEAKK

-147 PEKKLGYRV
+147 PEKKLGYKV

-161 DGKEYNVKTYGSY
+161 GGKEYNVKTYGAY
-174 KEALD
+174 KEESDPVGKDPFGRPGGKYGGVKKGGGYDKGYQAMQKRIKELDKVKTEALD
-179 PVGQEDADIDN
+179 PI
-190 DGKKNTKTDKYLH
+190 
-203 NRRKVV
+203 
-209 GKAIQKEALDPVGQE
+209 GQE

-243 RRKVVGRAISKKKV
+243 RRKVVGKAISKKKI
-257 KEGFSNWRNDLAEV
+257 KEGFSNWRNDLAEI
-271 MDDIEA
+271 MTDIEA
-277 AKKVEVKKIK
+277 EKKVEEKKNIK
-287 NKITICPTIKDSVE
+287 NKITINPTIKDSVE

-440 PPTQKKAKP
+440 PPTQKNAKP

-469 PAPKAKA
+469 AKPAPKAKA
-476 KPAPKRKKSKL
+476 KPAPKRKRSKL

-494 QNEQMQIDEKSLS
+494 QNEQMQIDEKALS

-624 GGQISEVE
+624 GEQISEKKSQE
-632 RQDNTKMFVDR
+632 KKKRPNANTHNPKYANPQTDTNSLSGSGGSR
-643 VNAMNT
+643 VRT
-649 PAFEKGWKN
+649 SDKDWDE
-658 SPSNPNSPNYDPKKV
+658 
-673 MHPKK
+673 

>member
-16 QVVDEGKAD
+16 QVAVDEGKVELKQRNKNEMQRKAGNLGREVVSTPKT
-25 KKLPEYKRSGA
+25 KKYAAKRDAAMNRMVKLVSTIA
-36 RTERY
+36 SDDERK
-41 GNPHGSVGSGPQR
+41 R
-54 DRRAEHEERRGV
+54 FDRMPTR
-66 KKEEFVDEAV
+66 EEFV
-76 PGRGGGSMVGKPG
+76 G
-89 GPPPRPSRTSPK
+89 
-101 NPKDSVYSN
+101 
-110 EYRENQKKRN
+110 
-120 QSRFGTKSPVEE
+120 
-132 ALDEAKK
+132 EAKK
-139 KPMIKVSV
+139 KPMIKISV
-147 PEKKLGYRV
+147 PPEKLGYRE
-156 ADIGP
+156 ASIGP
-161 DGKEYNVKTYGSY
+161 DGKEYNVKYHGAM
-174 KEALD
+174 K
-179 PVGQEDADIDN
+179 
-190 DGKKNTKTDKYLH
+190 
-203 NRRKVV
+203 
-209 GKAIQKEALDPVGQE
+209 KEALDPVGQE

-277 AKKVEVKKIK
+277 AKKVEEKKNIK
-287 NKITICPTIKDSVE
+287 NKITINPTIKDSVE

-449 AQPVSDPWEGSASTP
+449 T
-464 KAKAK
+464 
-469 PAPKAKA
+469 PKAKA
-476 KPAPKRKKSKL
+476 KPAPKRKRSKL

-494 QNEQMQIDEKSLS
+494 QNEQMQIDEKALS

>member
-16 QVVDEGKAD
+16 QVAVDEGKVELKQRNKNEMQRKAGNLGREVVSTPKT
-25 KKLPEYKRSGA
+25 KKYAAKRDAAMNRMVKLVSTIA
-36 RTERY
+36 SDDERK
-41 GNPHGSVGSGPQR
+41 R
-54 DRRAEHEERRGV
+54 FDRMPTR
-66 KKEEFVDEAV
+66 EEFV
-76 PGRGGGSMVGKPG
+76 G
-89 GPPPRPSRTSPK
+89 
-101 NPKDSVYSN
+101 
-110 EYRENQKKRN
+110 
-120 QSRFGTKSPVEE
+120 
-132 ALDEAKK
+132 EAKK
-139 KPMIKVSV
+139 KPMIKISV
-147 PEKKLGYRV
+147 PPEKLGYRE
-156 ADIGP
+156 ASIGP
-161 DGKEYNVKTYGSY
+161 DGKEYNVKYHGAM
-174 KEALD
+174 K
-179 PVGQEDADIDN
+179 
-190 DGKKNTKTDKYLH
+190 
-203 NRRKVV
+203 
-209 GKAIQKEALDPVGQE
+209 KEALDPVGQE

-277 AKKVEVKKIK
+277 AKKVEEKKNIK
-287 NKITICPTIKDSVE
+287 NKITINPTIKDSVE

-476 KPAPKRKKSKL
+476 KPAPKRKRSKL

-494 QNEQMQIDEKSLS
+494 QNEQMQIDEKALS

-521 SGEMKAPSSEVASAA
+521 SGEMKAPSPEVASAA

-624 GGQISEVE
+624 GEQISEVE

>member
-16 QVVDEGKAD
+16 QVAVDEGKVELKQRNKNEMQRKAGNLGREVVSTPKT
-25 KKLPEYKRSGA
+25 KKYAAKRDAAMNRMVKLVSTIA
-36 RTERY
+36 SDDERK
-41 GNPHGSVGSGPQR
+41 R
-54 DRRAEHEERRGV
+54 FDRMPTR
-66 KKEEFVDEAV
+66 EEFV
-76 PGRGGGSMVGKPG
+76 
-89 GPPPRPSRTSPK
+89 
-101 NPKDSVYSN
+101 
-110 EYRENQKKRN
+110 
-120 QSRFGTKSPVEE
+120 
-132 ALDEAKK
+132 DEAKK
-139 KPMIKVSV
+139 KPMVKVSV
-147 PEKKLGYRV
+147 PEKKLGYKV

-161 DGKEYNVKTYGSY
+161 DGKEYNVKTYGAY
-174 KEALD
+174 
-179 PVGQEDADIDN
+179 
-190 DGKKNTKTDKYLH
+190 
-203 NRRKVV
+203 
-209 GKAIQKEALDPVGQE
+209 KEALDPVGQE

-243 RRKVVGRAISKKKV
+243 RRKVVGKAISKKKV

-277 AKKVEVKKIK
+277 AKKVEEKKNIK
-287 NKITICPTIKDSVE
+287 NKITINPTIKDSVE

-433 VSSGSYT
+433 VSSGSYA

-464 KAKAK
+464 KTKTK

-476 KPAPKRKKSKL
+476 KPAPKRKRSKL

-494 QNEQMQIDEKSLS
+494 RNEEMQIDEKALS

-521 SGEMKAPSSEVASAA
+521 SGEMKAPSPEVASAA

-566 EPTTEPVNSMVDKK
+566 EPTTEPVNSMVNKK

-624 GGQISEVE
+624 GEQISEVE

>member
-66 KKEEFVDEAV
+66 KKEEFVDEA
-76 PGRGGGSMVGKPG
+76 
-89 GPPPRPSRTSPK
+89 
-101 NPKDSVYSN
+101 
-110 EYRENQKKRN
+110 
-120 QSRFGTKSPVEE
+120 
-132 ALDEAKK
+132 KK
-139 KPMIKVSV
+139 KPMIKVEV
-147 PEKKLGYRV
+147 PKEKLGYKV

-161 DGKEYNVKTYGSY
+161 GGKEYNVKTYGAY
-174 KEALD
+174 KEESD
-179 PVGQEDADIDN
+179 PVGKDPFGRPG
-190 DGKKNTKTDKYLH
+190 GKYGGVKKGGGYDKGYQAMQKRIKELDKVKT
-203 NRRKVV
+203 
-209 GKAIQKEALDPVGQE
+209 EALDPVGQE

-243 RRKVVGRAISKKKV
+243 RRKVVGKAISKKKV

-277 AKKVEVKKIK
+277 AKKVEEKKNIK
-287 NKITICPTIKDSVE
+287 NKITINPTIKDSVE

-403 EGGDTTPSPA
+403 EGGDTSPSPA

-469 PAPKAKA
+469 PAPKPAPKAKA
-476 KPAPKRKKSKL
+476 KPAPKRKRSKL

-521 SGEMKAPSSEVASAA
+521 SGEMKAPSPEVASAA

-624 GGQISEVE
+624 GEQISEVE